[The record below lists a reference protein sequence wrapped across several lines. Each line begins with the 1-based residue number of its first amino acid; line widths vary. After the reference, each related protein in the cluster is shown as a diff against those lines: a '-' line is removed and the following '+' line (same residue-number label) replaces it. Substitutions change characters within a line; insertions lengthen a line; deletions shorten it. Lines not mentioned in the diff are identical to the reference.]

1 VSDRSG
7 NDDIWVM
14 RADGRHRRRLTT
26 NGARDRDP
34 SWSANGRWIAFESNR
49 TGNWEIYEMRANGS
63 HLTRLTFDAAAD
75 ILPAWRG
82 SR

>member
-1 VSDRSG
+1 
-7 NDDIWVM
+7 M
-14 RADGRHRRRLTT
+14 RADGRHRRRLTS
-26 NGARDRDP
+26 NGASDRNP

-49 TGNWEIYEMRANGS
+49 TGNWEIYKIRADGS
-63 HLTRLTFDAAAD
+63 DLRRLTFDPAVD

>member
-1 VSDRSG
+1 MRSDGSHLRE
-7 NDDIWVM
+7 
-14 RADGRHRRRLTT
+14 LTS
-26 NGARDRDP
+26 NLASDRDP

-49 TGNWEIYEMRANGS
+49 SGNWEIYKVRPDGS
-63 HLTRLTFDAAAD
+63 DLTRITFNTADD